1 MATEPDYYE
10 LLEVPVD
17 AEPKQIIATYRRLA
31 RQYHP
36 DIASDPAAT
45 EYMRVL
51 NKAVEILGDPQRRK
65 EYDRQRLQA
74 KAREALAKDS
84 GVPAGRKERSG
95 PPPRPSTG
103 VPLSRAIVQQNTAVG
118 MPRSFA
124 PRPSHTLPIV
134 VSSAV
139 ALALL
144 MVVVIAIWIVI
155 GYQGSGKSAVLSE
168 ATFDAQPSPSA
179 PSPAASGDPATTSGS
194 GSPADSTRA
203 PPPDNAILQSHGSR
217 LVGEEMA
224 PGVWRAVR
232 AESCSWKRLN
242 SSEVSDNTVIGSGSS
257 LTVEIKPSDVA
268 FWSEG
273 CGGWSQSLEPP
284 SASPR
289 DPFAAGT
296 WLVGEEIA
304 PGLWQNSDSSQ
315 GCSWMRLSSL
325 GGGPSAANA
334 TGSTS
339 TTVLVIQISA
349 ADVAFHSSA
358 CGTWTRISG

>member
-10 LLEVPVD
+10 LLEVPVN

-36 DIASDPAAT
+36 DIVYDPAAT
-45 EYMRVL
+45 EYMRAL
-51 NKAVEILGDPQRRK
+51 NKAVEVLSDPQTRK
-65 EYDRQRLQA
+65 DYDRQRLQA

-84 GVPAGRKERSG
+84 GAPGDGRKEG
-95 PPPRPSTG
+95 GAPPPRPSTG

-118 MPRSFA
+118 MPRSFP
-124 PRPSHTLPIV
+124 PRPSHTFPIA
-134 VSSAV
+134 VSSAI
-139 ALALL
+139 ALAFLS
-144 MVVVIAIWIVI
+144 VVVIAIWIVI
-155 GYQGSGKSAVLSE
+155 GSQGSGKSAVLSE
-168 ATFDAQPSPSA
+168 ATFDAQPSRSA
-179 PSPAASGDPATTSGS
+179 PSPAASGDPAATTASVPPG
-194 GSPADSTRA
+194 DA
-203 PPPDNAILQSHGSR
+203 PPPDNAVIQSHGTR
-217 LVGEEMA
+217 MVGDEMA

-242 SSEVSDNTVIGSGSS
+242 SSEVSDNAVIGSGSS
-257 LTVEIKPSDVA
+257 LMVEIKPSDVA

-304 PGLWQNSDSSQ
+304 PG
-315 GCSWMRLSSL
+315 
-325 GGGPSAANA
+325 
-334 TGSTS
+334 
-339 TTVLVIQISA
+339 
-349 ADVAFHSSA
+349 
-358 CGTWTRISG
+358 CGRTPIPRWGAPG